1 MNDTR
6 RMLSNRTRIAVTVV
20 MTVVILAFVNLQI
33 AGKERVVR
41 EGRTVL
47 LPLAPVD
54 PRSLLQGDYMALRY
68 AMANEVAA
76 AATAAEIDQGTVVV
90 ELDENDIA
98 RLVALDRGQPLGA
111 EQQRLVFRKRGD
123 AVRLASDAFFFE
135 EGQGEYFAA
144 ARYGELRVAED
155 GTAVLVGLRDEAVTP
170 LTTPRVG
177 PQQVIDQS
185 LQTP

>member
-6 RMLSNRTRIAVTVV
+6 GMLSNRTRIGVTVV

-33 AGKERVVR
+33 AGKERIVTD
-41 EGRTVL
+41 GRTVL

-76 AATAAEIDQGTVVV
+76 AAKTAEIDQGTVVV
-90 ELDENDIA
+90 ELGANDVA
-98 RLVALDRGQPLGA
+98 RFVALDRGQPLGPA
-111 EQQRLVFRKRGD
+111 QQRLVFRKRGD
-123 AVRLASDAFFFE
+123 TVRLASDAFFFE

-144 ARYGELRVAED
+144 ARYGELRVAGD
-155 GTAVLVGLRDEAVTP
+155 GTAVLVGLRDEAAAP
-170 LTTPRVG
+170 LDAPSGRTSASR
-177 PQQVIDQS
+177 
-185 LQTP
+185 